1 MADQGAG
8 IHDIVI
14 AEDENTK
21 TKRSSSIPLPKVF
34 LASNV
39 NNRKVYNVCNIVLY
53 VLLFCA
59 AFLAVILLILCIMS
73 WSNRD
78 EIEVTTTPIPERKF
92 SNYLHRK
99 KIFF

>member
-1 MADQGAG
+1 MADQGGG

-14 AEDENTK
+14 PDDDFTK
-21 TKRSSSIPLPKVF
+21 TKKSSSIPLPKVF

-59 AFLAVILLILCIMS
+59 GFLAVILLILCIMS

-78 EIEVTTTPIPERKF
+78 EIEVTTTPMPERKF
-92 SNYLHRK
+92 SN
-99 KIFF
+99 